1 MKKSI
6 KSIVSILAAIAVLV
20 MVPAGNVLPV
30 KAAEPVTYS
39 IKYIGGSVNDWRFQ
53 PGSTFDDGGYH
64 WSIYLLNQDL
74 KDGDA
79 VVVYAGEVTPNK
91 ELDLGTVKLGNLTI
105 YQNAFAAVLT
115 GGVKDC
121 YVLAGSTSAIN
132 GNVTNAYL
140 YDSTVCTFNNDVLD
154 MALYYSGTTPT
165 SNISCAGTVGHF
177 TADPTY
183 DGRRYF
189 EFYNISKGAFLI
201 KDGTS
206 QIPYDKYSPEPTED
220 YLQAKGSASAPA
232 SSAENNTSQAASE
245 YDKVPKTGDSSVYL
259 WLFCVSASCFAGSR
273 MLRKK
278 SR

>member
-79 VVVYAGEVTPNK
+79 VVIYPGEVTPNK
-91 ELDLGTVKLGNLTI
+91 ELNLGTVKLGNLTI
-105 YQNAFAAVLT
+105 YQNAHAVVLT
-115 GGVKDC
+115 GGIKDC

-140 YDSTVCTFNNDVLD
+140 YDGTTCTFNNDVLD
-154 MALYYSGTTPT
+154 MTLYFNGAAPT
-165 SNISCAGTVGHF
+165 SNLSCAGTVGHF
-177 TADPTY
+177 KGVSNDN
-183 DGRRYF
+183 GRIHY
-189 EFYNISKGAFLI
+189 EFYSISKGAFLI
-201 KDGTS
+201 ENGIS
-206 QIPYDKYSPEPTED
+206 LIPYEKCSPLPTEE
-220 YLQAKGSASAPA
+220 YLQAAEAASVPA
-232 SSAENNTSQAASE
+232 TAAENNTSKDTSE

-259 WLFCVSASCFAGSR
+259 WLFCASAFCFAGSR

-278 SR
+278 TR